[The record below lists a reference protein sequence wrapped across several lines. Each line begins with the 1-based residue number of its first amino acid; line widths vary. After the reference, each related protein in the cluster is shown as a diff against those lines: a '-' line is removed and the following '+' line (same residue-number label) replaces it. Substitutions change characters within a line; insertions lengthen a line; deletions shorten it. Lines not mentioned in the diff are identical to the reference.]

1 LNKAIQDFAFSV
13 TVLIITSGACLFV
26 SWLMDYPPL
35 FYIVAI
41 GFFIVVWYF
50 ATVDLIRKQRSDFE
64 STRLGLI
71 WSMLLIFIVF
81 LSAGGA
87 YTLIDTDWFLDNTGI
102 QGDVPY
108 YVGCIAAAA
117 MTGNS
122 VVNQSND
129 IARSNLL
136 IAEKFVRNLARILT
150 VVIIPWIVLG
160 ISLLITAYRQW
171 HSLGAWALSIAL
183 TLVAYAAVT
192 YALFSKREGGGRGVF
207 AGTVEEAN
215 KILSRLRKP
224 GDEGINWGGTLLPWI
239 AANKHFLVVG
249 TTGSGKT
256 VTIKL
261 LINSIIHYIGI
272 KGSDHRAAFFDAKHE
287 LYPYLV
293 KIGVD
298 PKLINILNPFD
309 KRSVRW
315 DIAGDIRTFTQAQQ
329 LVAELIP
336 MPEEK
341 GQNSHFPETAREIV
355 ANVIESFNI
364 LSDKQEAKT
373 GKRIDWRLRDIV
385 IAARYEKFLS
395 FLLKKS
401 RETSHVVDA
410 HFESRE
416 FKAVLSTL
424 GTALTAFRGVAALW
438 EHTSKSV
445 SLKDWAENPT
455 GSIILLGW
463 NKEESAALDPINRV
477 MFRRLSDVV
486 IGQDNAEERRTWFF
500 LDELR
505 LVSKG
510 LPGLSELLNI
520 GREKG
525 ACCVLGVIDYEGLK
539 HSIGEK
545 IANEV
550 TGLCNN
556 VAGLRSPS
564 DKTAT
569 WLAGIFGNAEK
580 IEINLSINAKGEEGT
595 SEHIADRKT
604 FIKGQFQEISEPS
617 ELNGFTIGGFY
628 ANPYTRPYFFNH
640 IGNSWQNA
648 VPRLTKDELKTG
660 YLPRSS
666 AEQKL
671 KPWDEAD
678 LKRLGIPDFDLTEIY
693 GEEEPQPDEENDLNI
708 NLIMASD
715 EPTIEP
721 TL

>member
-1 LNKAIQDFAFSV
+1 
-13 TVLIITSGACLFV
+13 
-26 SWLMDYPPL
+26 MDYPPL
-35 FYIVAI
+35 FYIIAI
-41 GFFIVVWYF
+41 GLFVIVWYF
-50 ATVDLIRKQRSDFE
+50 ALVDLIRKQRGGFNGS
-64 STRLGLI
+64 RLGLI
-71 WSMLLIFIVF
+71 WSMFLIFVVF

-87 YTLIDTDWFLDNTGI
+87 YTLIDTDWFLNNTGI
-102 QGDVPY
+102 QGDLPY
-108 YVGCIAAAA
+108 YVGCIAAVL

-122 VVNQSND
+122 VANQSQA
-129 IARSNLL
+129 IERGKLL
-136 IAEKFVRNLARILT
+136 VAEKFVQNLARVLT
-150 VVIIPWIVLG
+150 VVLIPWIVLG
-160 ISLLITAYRQW
+160 ISLWIAAYRHW
-171 HSLGAWALSIAL
+171 HSLGAWALSIVL
-183 TLVAYAAVT
+183 TFAAYIAVT
-192 YALFSKREGGGRGVF
+192 YALFSRREGGGRGVF

-215 KILSRLRKP
+215 KILSRLRKTD
-224 GDEGINWGGTLLPWI
+224 DEGINWGGTLLPAR
-239 AANKHFLVVG
+239 AANKHFLAVG

-261 LINSIIHYIGI
+261 LINSIIHYVGI
-272 KGSDHRAAFFDAKHE
+272 KGSDHRAVFFDAKHE

-298 PKLINILNPFD
+298 PKLINILDPFD
-309 KRSVRW
+309 QRSARW
-315 DIAGDIRTFTQAQQ
+315 DIAGDITTFTQAQQ
-329 LVAELIP
+329 LAAELIP

-364 LSDKQEAKT
+364 LSDNQEAKT
-373 GKRIDWRLRDIV
+373 GERIDWRLRDIL

-401 RETSHVVDA
+401 RETSHVVDT

-416 FKAVLSTL
+416 FKSVLSTL

-438 EHTSKSV
+438 EHAPNPV
-445 SLKDWAENPT
+445 SLKSWAKNPD

-510 LPGLSELLNI
+510 LPGLSELLNL

-525 ACCVLGVIDYEGLK
+525 ACCVLGVIDYDGLR
-539 HSIGEK
+539 HSLGDK
-545 IANEV
+545 ITDEI

-556 VAGLRSPS
+556 VAGLRTQSAN
-564 DKTAT
+564 TAA
-569 WLAGIFGNAEK
+569 WLAKIFGNAEK
-580 IEINLSINAKGEEGT
+580 IETNISTNSKGEEGT
-595 SEHIADRKT
+595 SEHIADRRT
-604 FIKGQFQEISEPS
+604 FIAGQFQTIPEPS
-617 ELNGFTIGGFY
+617 ELNNFTIGGYY
-628 ANPYTRPYFFNH
+628 ANPFTRPYYFDNV
-640 IGNSWQNA
+640 GVSGWQKV
-648 VPRLTKDELKTG
+648 VPRLTRSEIETG
-660 YLPRSS
+660 YLPRTS

-671 KPWDEAD
+671 KPWDESD
-678 LKRLGIPDFDLTEIY
+678 LERLGIPDFDLKEIY
-693 GEEEPQPDEENDLNI
+693 GEEEPKPENDLSI
-708 NLIMASD
+708 NLVMASD